1 MRFMRSAALDAH
13 FVDLSA
19 KSGSN
24 NNDDTK
30 KNNNRNATNVSVEE
44 RVKNAERNVTGVTGV
59 ARKCALIA
67 GLIYA
72 ATTTT

>member
-44 RVKNAERNVTGVTGV
+44 RVKTLREMLQV
-59 ARKCALIA
+59 
-67 GLIYA
+67 
-72 ATTTT
+72 